1 MPEVHID
8 PNVDQDEF
16 VNYARGLAVVLSTGQ
31 DEKGG
36 FLVPPHVI
44 TRFQNI
50 LDDLSPMRKIAR
62 VDTISTDSLE
72 ILKDQ
77 GDADCGWVQE
87 SDARPATKAPLFMKQ
102 KIDVHEIYA
111 KPVLTQKLLDD
122 AMVNLE
128 PWILEKIAE
137 KMARAENQAFLF
149 GDGHGKP
156 KGLLHEKDR
165 INALEAGE
173 HLVETL
179 IKTALSLEPFFLRS
193 ACFLMS
199 PQILSRVQIL
209 KYPGTGH
216 FIFQQSLQN
225 SAPSTLLGYP
235 IVVNEALDQEHAIIF
250 GSFYE
255 GYQIVD
261 RKGLSLLRDPFSVKP
276 FVEFYARKR
285 VGGDVINYNAFRMIT
300 FEG

>member
-1 MPEVHID
+1 MPEAHID

-16 VNYARGLAVVLSTGQ
+16 VNYTRGLAVSLSTGQ
-31 DEKGG
+31 DDKGG
-36 FLVPPHVI
+36 FLVPPHVV
-44 TRFQNI
+44 TRFQNL
-50 LDDLSPMRKIAR
+50 LDDLSPIRKIAR

-77 GDADCGWVQE
+77 GEADCGWVQE
-87 SDARPATKAPLFMKQ
+87 TDARPATKSPGFTKQ
-102 KIDVHEIYA
+102 KIEVHEIYA
-111 KPVLTQKLLDD
+111 KPILTQKLLDD
-122 AMVNLE
+122 AMINLE

-137 KMARAENQAFLF
+137 KMARAENHAFLF

-156 KGLLHEKDR
+156 KGLLHERDQ
-165 INALEAGE
+165 IQTIESGV
-173 HLVETL
+173 HLVDTL
-179 IKTALSLEPFFLRS
+179 IKTSLSLAPFFLRS
-193 ACFLMS
+193 ACFVMS
-199 PQILSRVQIL
+199 PQILSRVQTL
-209 KYPGTGH
+209 KDPGTGH

-235 IVVNEALDQEHAIIF
+235 IVVSEALDQEQAIIF

-261 RKGLSLLRDPFSVKP
+261 RQGLSLLRDPFSVKP

-285 VGGDVINYNAFRMIT
+285 VGGDVTNYNAFRMIT
-300 FEG
+300 FEA